1 MLTLKPNTQTAWA
14 ANPNI
19 HVVFNPIKSYL
30 KFVDSQKNYR
40 TMWWFVNLM
49 VHGNLVLAVPAV
61 VIYYFNAPVVLLG
74 ITVLGFFGNL
84 VANMGGAGIRVTL
97 TAFFASLIVN
107 LGILLYYIL

>member
-1 MLTLKPNTQTAWA
+1 MLTLKTNPLAAWA
-14 ANPNI
+14 AKPKI
-19 HVVFNPIKSYL
+19 SIDFNPIKVYL

-61 VIYYFNAPVVLLG
+61 IIYYYNAPVILLG
-74 ITVLGFFGNL
+74 VTVLGFFGNL

-97 TAFFASLIVN
+97 TAFFASLLIN
-107 LGILLYYIL
+107 LSMLLYYVL